1 MLRLFTLWLASL
13 LAAAAVHA
21 VPNHPPGTRLPLTLE
36 SEAGATT
43 TGLRHLRF
51 DLSGSALTFQL
62 QPFSVRS
69 ADFQLLVKQ
78 QSGALVAQPA
88 AAPKTVRGT
97 VLELPGS
104 LVAGTL
110 DANGL
115 NGWVIDPN
123 GMNFYVLPQN
133 PAAGTSNY
141 EMQVLEAITP
151 ANAQATAA
159 CALAGLCI
167 AEVALDTD
175 SYLYGLQGSDP
186 GRVLDLAEG
195 QLNIVD
201 LRFEY
206 QFKIRYHVT
215 AVVVRPVPDLAV
227 DPYISATVRSQFLG
241 LVNSEWCPG
250 CHPEVRRDGVHAL
263 LALPRTGPE
272 NGVADVNSQCNSTN
286 GGWSYS
292 WDLRER
298 AGVMAHELG
307 HNWGIPGG
315 AHLTGCGLGASG
327 GHDLLTG
334 WPCEEAIALITA
346 RRDLVAPFC
355 LDTLIEDLIFRD
367 DFEDGEVASWSG
379 QTNPGNIAVVAAP
392 AGLFGAKALQFKMDT
407 AAPPWLEDDSPADEK
422 RYRARFY
429 LNRSALTLPTD
440 QGFLVFAGVSSTN
453 VRMFEVRLRNSA
465 LGQGAVDVRV
475 RARKDDGNWT
485 GWLEAPALDRTLQV
499 EIDWRAAT
507 AAGANDG
514 HLSLWVDGN
523 LAGTLAAIDND
534 TLDVDRA
541 RLGPSIGFP
550 SAPDVSGVLF
560 VDAFESRRSEFIGPE

>member
-1 MLRLFTLWLASL
+1 MLRMLTFWLAAV
-13 LAAAAVHA
+13 LASTAVHA
-21 VPNHPPGTRLPLTLE
+21 VPDHPPGTRLPLTLE
-36 SEAGATT
+36 SGGGESTT

-69 ADFQLLVKQ
+69 ADFQLLVPQ
-78 QSGALVAQPA
+78 QGGDLVPV
-88 AAPKTVRGT
+88 AAPSPQTVRGT

-104 LVAGTL
+104 LVAGTQSA
-110 DANGL
+110 DGL
-115 NGWVIDPN
+115 YALVIDPN
-123 GMNFYVLPQN
+123 GPAFWVFPSPLASSTHTLEVLSEIAVEPSS
-133 PAAGTSNY
+133 ATS
-141 EMQVLEAITP
+141 
-151 ANAQATAA
+151 AA
-159 CALAGLCI
+159 CAVAGLCV
-167 AEVALDTD
+167 AEVALDVD
-175 SYLYGLQGSDP
+175 SVSYVGHGSS
-186 GRVLDLAEG
+186 LAATLEAVEG
-195 QLNIVD
+195 NLNFVS
-201 LRFEY
+201 LRTEY
-206 QFKIRYHVT
+206 QFKIRHHAT
-215 AVVVRPVPDLAV
+215 AVVVRTSPADDPYTAAV
-227 DPYISATVRSQFLG
+227 DGPSLLG
-241 LVNSEWCPG
+241 LVNSEWCLG
-250 CHPEVRRDGVHAL
+250 CRPTIRRDAAHLVFAG
-263 LALPRTGPE
+263 GFSGN
-272 NGVADVNSQCNSTN
+272 NGRAEVNGMCDFPS
-286 GGWSYS
+286 GGWSAS
-292 WDLRER
+292 NFLANG

-307 HNWGIPGG
+307 HNWGVRTEHYPS
-315 AHLTGCGLGASG
+315 CGLGDEG
-327 GHDLLTG
+327 NNNLLAG
-334 WPCEEAIALITA
+334 WTCPEAISVITA
-346 RRDLVAPFC
+346 RRDSVAASC

-379 QTNPGNIAVVAAP
+379 QTNPGNITVVAAP
-392 AGLFGAKALQFKMDT
+392 AGLFGTKALQFKMDT

-429 LNRSALTLPTD
+429 LNRSALSLPTD
-440 QGFLVFAGVSSTN
+440 QGFLVFAGVSSSN

-485 GWLEAPALDRTLQV
+485 GWLEAPALDHTLQV